1 MTNLLTLS
9 FVGRT
14 GEVRLIWGDKEEE
27 ERERERERWMGDGWQ
42 ICGEVVRILLRKSR
56 FFVVV
61 RGPWAR
67 DLREGE
73 NAWLP
78 GFEVPT
84 YFDYTH

>member
-1 MTNLLTLS
+1 MN
-9 FVGRT
+9 RK
-14 GEVRLIWGDKEEE
+14 RREE
-27 ERERERERWMGDGWQ
+27 ERERERLMGDGWE
-42 ICGEVVRILLRKSR
+42 ICGEVARILLRKSR

-61 RGPWAR
+61 GGLWVR
-67 DLREGE
+67 DLREGA

>member
-1 MTNLLTLS
+1 M
-9 FVGRT
+9 T
-14 GEVRLIWGDKEEE
+14 GEERLICGDEEGE
-27 ERERERERWMGDGWQ
+27 ERERERLKGDGWE
-42 ICGEVVRILLRKSR
+42 ICEEVVRILLRKSR

-61 RGPWAR
+61 GGPWAR
-67 DLREGE
+67 VLRERA